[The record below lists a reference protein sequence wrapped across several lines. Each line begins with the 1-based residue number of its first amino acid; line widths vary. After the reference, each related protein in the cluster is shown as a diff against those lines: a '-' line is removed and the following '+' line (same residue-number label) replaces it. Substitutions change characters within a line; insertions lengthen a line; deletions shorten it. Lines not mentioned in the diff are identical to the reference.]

1 MEGAGCGVEP
11 EHDADAAAEHGARIR
26 GDLPGDVVESA
37 IGGLATCHQL
47 SPHLVPSLRH
57 FRNTLSISHGP
68 RHALSDSPGDLQRL
82 VGPGHPAARGRIG
95 DTLGARL
102 ASKPHGTERNHHH
115 LLRALLG
122 QKGCLLDAEAVGRI
136 AGEFPPPRFA
146 R

>member
-26 GDLPGDVVESA
+26 GDLPGDVV
-37 IGGLATCHQL
+37 

-57 FRNTLSISHGP
+57 FRNTLSISHGAC
-68 RHALSDSPGDLQRL
+68 HALSDSPGDLQRL